1 MRQRSSGAHDSRIGA
16 GKRYTRLRV
25 ETPLRRPDSTS
36 ATLTVFMSTTP
47 SGALAGSGTLSSLIE
62 ARFGENVEV
71 PEALERDPELT
82 GLAAHRSH
90 RSFTSEPVP
99 PVVLRAL
106 LAAAFSAPAKSDLQ
120 QSCVVHVSGRSD
132 RERIAALIPSMP
144 WIADAPVLLVFCGD
158 NRRIRR
164 ICALRGIRFANDHF
178 DSFFNAA
185 VDAGLVMA
193 GFIRA
198 AQAAGLGCCPLSA
211 VRNHADEVSRMLEL
225 PDYVFPVAGVVA
237 GYPAKERK
245 ITPRLPLDA
254 FVHVDRYDD
263 GDFEQWIASYDE
275 RRHAALP
282 LGPGR
287 QRDPVR
293 FGRVGFYGWSEDKAR
308 QVAVSECHDFG
319 DFVRSKR
326 FRLD

>member
-1 MRQRSSGAHDSRIGA
+1 
-16 GKRYTRLRV
+16 
-25 ETPLRRPDSTS
+25 
-36 ATLTVFMSTTP
+36 MSD
-47 SGALAGSGTLSSLIE
+47 TLSSLIE
-62 ARFGENVEV
+62 ARFGESVDV
-71 PEALERDPELT
+71 PEPLERNPELL

-90 RSFTSEPVP
+90 RAFTSEPVP
-99 PVVLRAL
+99 PAVLRAL

-120 QSCVVHVSGRSD
+120 QSCVVHVSARSE

-144 WIADAPVLLVFCGD
+144 WIADAPVLYVFCGD

-164 ICALRGIRFANDHF
+164 ICALRGTRFANDHF

-185 VDAGLVMA
+185 VDTGLVMA

-211 VRNHADEVSRMLEL
+211 VRNRAAEVSRMLHL
-225 PDYVFPVAGVVA
+225 PDHVFPVAGVAA
-237 GYPAKERK
+237 GYPAKKRK
-245 ITPRLPLDA
+245 MSPRLPLDA

-263 GDFEQWIASYDE
+263 GGFEQWIASYDA

-282 LGPGR
+282 LDSDR
-287 QRDPVR
+287 QRDPGR
-293 FGRVGFYGWSEDKAR
+293 FGRAEFYGWSEDKAR
-308 QVAVSECHDFG
+308 QVAVSERDDFG

-326 FRLD
+326 FRID